1 MCGGLNGDNSQITV
15 YEIIGASLLVPGWL
29 DAGCHTDAP
38 WPNNALGTD
47 GVAITN
53 DTAPWL
59 LTPQSCALY
68 CSEYQY
74 FSVENG
80 KESH

>member
-1 MCGGLNGDNSQITV
+1 MCGGVDQITV

-29 DAGCHTDAP
+29 NAGCHTDVP
-38 WPNNALGTD
+38 YPNNALGMD
-47 GVAITN
+47 GLATIM
-53 DTAPWL
+53 DQAPDDL
-59 LTPQSCALY
+59 LTPQYCADY

-80 KESH
+80 KESN